1 MSNRCVVCGR
11 TESEAIADANA
22 VGLRQ
27 ELRFGIYT
35 CCQIAEWADEQAAA
49 WFEAL
54 AQDTNWTDEPAA
66 QLTREP
72 QPVFARLH
80 PSRSRV
86 PWYRMPNDQAWY

>member
-1 MSNRCVVCGR
+1 MSNICVVCGR

-22 VGLRQ
+22 LGLRQ
-27 ELRFGIYT
+27 EFQVGIYT
-35 CCQIAEWADEQAAA
+35 CCQIAEWANEQAAA

-54 AQDTNWTDEPAA
+54 AQDFNWADEPAA

-72 QPVFARLH
+72 QPVFARPR

-86 PWYRMPNDQAWY
+86 PWYRMPNDQALY